1 MKKKQT
7 DKREKMGNG
16 NKKQMEKGSE
26 KKKENENKKQIGKR
40 EKILK

>member
-26 KKKENENKKQIGKR
+26 KKRKMKIKNR
-40 EKILK
+40 LEKGRKF